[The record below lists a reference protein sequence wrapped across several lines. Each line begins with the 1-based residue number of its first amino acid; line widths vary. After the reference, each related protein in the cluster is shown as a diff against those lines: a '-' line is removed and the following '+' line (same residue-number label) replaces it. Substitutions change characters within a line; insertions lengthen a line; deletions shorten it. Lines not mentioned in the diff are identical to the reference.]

1 MPYIAN
7 MTNANA
13 LVAAGE
19 LVGNGQCV
27 ALAHAAALIPPTQ
40 AWSQGTRVQ
49 GNLQLPVGTI
59 IATFD
64 ANGHYGNH
72 TNGTS
77 HTAIYIGQTA
87 QGIQVLDQW
96 KGSIPSADHP
106 PQSRTISFNHLSSKK
121 VNQGESYYVVQ

>member
-1 MPYIAN
+1 MDDYRLILVDANMATSQPRKTDMPYIAN

-27 ALAHAAALIPPTQ
+27 ALAHAAAVIPPTQ

-72 TNGTS
+72 TSGTS
-77 HTAIYIGQTA
+77 HATIYIGQTA
-87 QGIQVLDQW
+87 QGI
-96 KGSIPSADHP
+96 GA
-106 PQSRTISFNHLSSKK
+106 
-121 VNQGESYYVVQ
+121 